1 MAELKIKAVR
11 LKEYSDY
18 KDVSI
23 RSMERELKLSNG
35 SINNAAKRD
44 GDVYVETST
53 LTEKY
58 PDVNIDWL
66 ESGEG
71 KMLLAQSR
79 TEEPVNTYIKK
90 NLDVYFVP
98 VPATAGFLSTI
109 SDHQVRKE
117 DLIKVVL
124 PPDYTGVDF
133 VFEIDGDSMYPT
145 FTNGDHVGCRHI
157 TTLKYFR
164 YGEPYLLDIGDG
176 GILLKRVFKHESNP
190 SLLVLRS
197 DNILYQDIDIERAD
211 IISAFL
217 VTTKL
222 SKNVGRSSLDL
233 KN

>member
-1 MAELKIKAVR
+1 MNNLDSKAKR
-11 LKEYSDY
+11 LKYIADY
-18 KDVSI
+18 KGVSI
-23 RSMERELKLSNG
+23 RAFERDLGFTHGIIG
-35 SINNAAKRD
+35 SAIKRD
-44 GDVYVETST
+44 GDI
-53 LTEKY
+53 TEDLSKFFTKH
-58 PDVNIDWL
+58 PDVNKDWIL
-66 ESGEG
+66 FGSGEIFL
-71 KMLLAQSR
+71 KE
-79 TEEPVNTYIKK
+79 TEVKEPINPYIKK

-109 SDHQVRKE
+109 SDHQVRKQ

-157 TTLKYFR
+157 TELKYFR

-176 GILLKRVFKHESNP
+176 GVLLKRVFKHESNP

-197 DNILYQDIDIERAD
+197 DNNLYQDIEIERID
-211 IISAFL
+211 IRSAFL